1 MMDFV
6 FGGGA
11 GMMDFAFGGARLQP
25 CRNEANL
32 VSALAAGVRVWI
44 AVGCLLFVA
53 PGFAQAPAPARLTL
67 HDAEQLALK
76 NNPRISV
83 ARLLSLAQ
91 GQVTREA
98 KSAYMPT
105 AAISLTAV
113 DAHAGSRIAAGAI
126 NNPSLFD
133 RAAGG
138 VTVGQLITDFGRTR
152 NLVASAHFRELS
164 QVAAEQATIADITL
178 AVDQAFYGALS
189 AQAEL
194 NVAEQTVNARQNTA
208 DQVQALAKSKLK
220 SDLDLSF
227 ANVNLAQAK
236 LLLLDAQNH
245 KDAAFA
251 NLNSLLGF
259 DRQQAYT
266 LVDESGA
273 AISAPAGNEDDLLQ
287 QALRSRPDL
296 VALDDEREAA
306 ERLRR
311 AEHDLSRP
319 TVSALGVTG
328 QAPVRV
334 PQIDPWWGAVGV
346 NVNIPVFNGFL
357 FAARAHEADYRT
369 AAAQQQVRDL
379 RDRIARDVQVTWL
392 QAQTAYQRVS
402 VSQQLL
408 TQANLALDLAQTR
421 YQLGLSSIVELSQ
434 AQLQQTEAA
443 IGSATARYNYLSAL
457 SELRFQTGQ

>member
-1 MMDFV
+1 MRIGKTRVSTLWVAV
-6 FGGGA
+6 F
-11 GMMDFAFGGARLQP
+11 
-25 CRNEANL
+25 
-32 VSALAAGVRVWI
+32 ALALCSART
-44 AVGCLLFVA
+44 LL
-53 PGFAQAPAPARLTL
+53 AQAASAVPPSEKLTL
-67 HDAEQLALK
+67 RDAEQLALK
-76 NNPRISV
+76 NNPQISV

-98 KSAYMPT
+98 RSAYMPS

-152 NLVASAHFRELS
+152 NLVAGAHFRELS

-194 NVAEQTVNARQNTA
+194 NVAEQTVNARQTTA
-208 DQVQALAKSKLK
+208 DQVRALAKSKLK

-236 LLLLDAQNH
+236 LLLLSAQNR

-251 NLNSLLGF
+251 DLNEILGF
-259 DRQQAYT
+259 ENQATYLLIDENGDGISKPPENQEQ
-266 LVDESGA
+266 LV
-273 AISAPAGNEDDLLQ
+273 Q

-296 VALDDEREAA
+296 AALDDQRESA
-306 ERLRR
+306 ERFRR
-311 AEHDLSRP
+311 AEHDLARP

-357 FAARAHEADYRT
+357 FSARAHEADYRA

-402 VSQQLL
+402 VSEQLL
-408 TQANLALDLAQTR
+408 NQANLALDLAQTR

-443 IGSATARYNYLSAL
+443 IGSATARYSYLSAL
-457 SELRFQTGQ
+457 SSLRFQTGQ